1 MKNKY
6 LITGSV
12 LLAAIIAFVLAKYYV
27 SEVKQEKSSFLA
39 QENAHVFIR
48 EHAYKIGPDDAKI
61 HLVEFMD
68 PECES
73 CRMMHPEVKNILRAY
88 QGKIQLVIRYAPFHH
103 NSKMVVRILEAA
115 RKQEKYEEVLDVLFH
130 YQPIWGD
137 HHNPRP
143 ELIWSYLNNVEG
155 LNIDQVRIDMNS
167 PDIAELIA
175 KDIED
180 GRMLEVRATP
190 TFFVNGKPLPRFGVK
205 YLRDLIQEEM
215 SKN

>member
-6 LITGSV
+6 LLTGIV
-12 LLAAIIAFVLAKYYV
+12 FVLAIGAFFGARYMVQSSSQK
-27 SEVKQEKSSFLA
+27 KSSFLA
-39 QENAHVFIR
+39 ESNVEVFIR
-48 EHAYKIGPDDAKI
+48 PHAYRIGPDDAKV

-88 QGKIQLVIRYAPFHH
+88 KDQIQLVIRYAPFHS
-103 NSKMVVRILEAA
+103 NSKMVVKILEAA
-115 RKQEKYEEVLDVLFH
+115 RKQGKYEEVLDVLFH

-143 ELIWSYLNNVEG
+143 DLIWGYLENVEG
-155 LNIDQVRIDMNS
+155 LELEQLRVDMLNPEFDQIIEQ
-167 PDIAELIA
+167 DIQ
-175 KDIED
+175 D
-180 GRMLEVRATP
+180 GKTLDVRATP
-190 TFFVNGKPLPRFGVK
+190 TFFVNGKPLPRFGVS

-215 SKN
+215 SK

>member
-12 LLAAIIAFVLAKYYV
+12 LVVALLAFFAGKYFV
-27 SEVKQEKSSFLA
+27 SESKQQKSSFLA
-39 QENAHVFIR
+39 QENAQLFIR
-48 EHAYKIGPDDAKI
+48 DHAYRIGPDDAKV

-73 CRMMHPEVKNILRAY
+73 CRMMHPEVKNILKAY
-88 QGKIQLVIRYAPFHH
+88 EGKIQLIIRYAPFHH
-103 NSKMVVRILEAA
+103 NSKMVVQILEAA
-115 RKQEKYEEVLDVLFH
+115 RKQGKYDEVLDVLFH

-143 ELIWSYLNNVEG
+143 ELIWAYLNNVEG
-155 LNIDQVRIDMNS
+155 LDIDQVRIDMNS
-167 PDIAELIA
+167 PEIAEIIA

-180 GRMLEVRATP
+180 GKALDVRATP
-190 TFFVNGKPLPRFGVK
+190 TFFVNGRPLPRFGVS